1 MKASLFLLLVFC
13 SVSFRCSD
21 DTPSDGCDSSNP
33 VRHLPWLYVQ
43 IEQLKQSS
51 IFEYMWITTAKH
63 NSQTVFI
70 LGDCCPFCDSMLI
83 VYNCSGEQI
92 GIVGDSNFG
101 MDLLDNDQLVW
112 KADNSSCVFD

>member
-21 DTPSDGCDSSNP
+21 DTQPDGCDSSNP
-33 VRHLPWLYVQ
+33 VVHLPWLYVQ
-43 IEQLKQSS
+43 IQELKQNSMS
-51 IFEYMWITTAKH
+51 EYMWVTSARH
-63 NSQTVFI
+63 GWQTIFMI
-70 LGDCCPFCDSMLI
+70 GLCCPSCDSMIL